1 MAIGMAAGELGDLLE
16 EDIRTGPVVE
26 IEGMRDARYAAPHRF
41 RCQRFARGDVRIEN
55 LSGFPDH
62 FQTMNAALDH
72 WAGVTPDNIWLAER
86 TGAGWRAVSFSEARD
101 RIARIA
107 GALAALGLDRVSPLL
122 ILSANTI
129 DNALISYALMRQGGI
144 TAPVSPQYGLAGANP
159 ARLAAACASLKP
171 RAVYVEDAA
180 LFADGLGFDCLAGLP
195 VIASYNPRAGDI
207 PFEVLTR
214 AAAVEATEQPWDSAR
229 YLLTSGSTGMPKAVI
244 CTHRMIALNTA
255 QLASCF
261 ADPDPPVW
269 VNAAPWSHSMGAH
282 SVLHQ
287 ALHRGGALYIDR
299 GQPTAARFGETL
311 RNLGEISPTSHSM
324 VPAGWMMLADE
335 LDRDPGLARRF
346 FERIRVVQNGG
357 AALGQDVVDRFE
369 AIAVRTVGERIS
381 FGSGY
386 GATETG
392 PSVCNVHWPNLRMGM
407 LGLPIP
413 GTAVRLAPIQGKL
426 ELRVKGPQ
434 VMSGY
439 IGLPDLS
446 AAAFDAEGY
455 YRLGD
460 AVHLSDPGNPMSG
473 LVYEGRLSENF
484 KLASGTFVGVS
495 ELRLALLSAV
505 GSAVSDAV
513 ICGEDRGEIGA
524 LFYPDPR
531 RERAEI
537 EAAVAAGLGR
547 FNAGAKGQGGRVGRA
562 LVLADQPDARHGEIT
577 DKGYIAQSV
586 ARSLRADAI
595 GALFAG
601 GPDVI
606 IAR

>member
-1 MAIGMAAGELGDLLE
+1 MVVGTATEEAGEIVE
-16 EDIRTGPVVE
+16 EGIRIGPDVR
-26 IEGMRDARYAAPHRF
+26 IEGMRDARYAPPHRF
-41 RCQRFARGDVRIEN
+41 LSQRFSTGEIRLTN
-55 LSGFPDH
+55 LGSYPGRFE
-62 FQTMNAALDH
+62 TMNAALDH
-72 WAGVTPDNIWLAER
+72 WAAVTPDHIWLAER
-86 TGAGWRAVSFSEARD
+86 SGAGWRSVSFAEAHE
-101 RIARIA
+101 RIGRLA
-107 GALAALGLDRVSPLL
+107 GALGQIGIERVSPLL

-129 DNALISYALMRQGGI
+129 DNALISYAVMRAGGI

-159 ARLAAACASLKP
+159 ARLAAACATIRP

-180 LFADGLGFDCLAGLP
+180 LFAEGLAFDCLAGLP
-195 VIASYNPRAGDI
+195 VIASRNARRGDVA
-207 PFEVLTR
+207 FDALYE
-214 AAAVEATEQPWDSAR
+214 AAAAPSGERPDDAAR

-324 VPAGWMMLADE
+324 VPASWMMLADE
-335 LDRDPGLARRF
+335 LDRDAALARRF
-346 FERIRVVQNGG
+346 FDRIRIVQNGG
-357 AALGQDVVDRFE
+357 AALGQDIVDRFE
-369 AIAVRTVGERIS
+369 AIAVRTVGELIS

-392 PSVCNVHWPNLRMGM
+392 PSVCNVHWPNLQMGM

-413 GTAVRLAPIQGKL
+413 GTDVRLAPVDGKF

-434 VMSGY
+434 VMAGY
-439 IGLPDLS
+439 LGAPELS
-446 AAAFDAEGY
+446 AAAFDTEGY

-460 AVHLSDPGNPMSG
+460 AVRPAEPGNPTSS
-473 LVYEGRLSENF
+473 LIYEGRLSENF
-484 KLASGTFVGVS
+484 KLASGTFVTVS

-513 ICGEDRGEIGA
+513 ICGEDRAEVGV

-531 RERAEI
+531 RDIVEVET
-537 EAAVAAGLGR
+537 AVADGLRR

-562 LVLADQPDARHGEIT
+562 MVLAGQPDPRRGEIT

-586 ARSLRADAI
+586 ARNLRADAI
-595 GALFAG
+595 AAMFAG
-601 GPDVI
+601 DPGVI
-606 IAR
+606 VAG